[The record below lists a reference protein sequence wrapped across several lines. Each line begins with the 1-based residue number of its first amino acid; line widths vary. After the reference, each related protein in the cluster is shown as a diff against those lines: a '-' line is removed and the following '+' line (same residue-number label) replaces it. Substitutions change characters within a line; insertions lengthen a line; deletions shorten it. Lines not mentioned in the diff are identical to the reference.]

1 MTKRHQA
8 SRRRTYARRQ
18 HELNER
24 ASTLVPVMD
33 WDTADD
39 YLIEPEWLVKR
50 LDALTVEYESQ
61 NLMDCLKF
69 FYFCQ

>member
-50 LDALTVEYESQ
+50 LDARVPAIAGDWPARRLIG
-61 NLMDCLKF
+61 
-69 FYFCQ
+69 

>member
-39 YLIEPEWLVKR
+39 YLIEPDWLVKR
-50 LDALTVEYESQ
+50 LDALVPAIAGDWPARR
-61 NLMDCLKF
+61 LIG
-69 FYFCQ
+69 

>member
-50 LDALTVEYESQ
+50 LDALVPAITGDWPARR
-61 NLMDCLKF
+61 LIG
-69 FYFCQ
+69 